1 MTVIAQDDHL
11 TAGARAACD
20 PISIFELH
28 YPHSHS
34 FLKPYKLRSCF
45 SEKKKNA
52 ENSEEQSYYP
62 VSIKTAL
69 LRDVIDTRCIGDS

>member
-45 SEKKKNA
+45 SEKKK
-52 ENSEEQSYYP
+52 Q
-62 VSIKTAL
+62 KTVKSKVTIQL
-69 LRDVIDTRCIGDS
+69 V